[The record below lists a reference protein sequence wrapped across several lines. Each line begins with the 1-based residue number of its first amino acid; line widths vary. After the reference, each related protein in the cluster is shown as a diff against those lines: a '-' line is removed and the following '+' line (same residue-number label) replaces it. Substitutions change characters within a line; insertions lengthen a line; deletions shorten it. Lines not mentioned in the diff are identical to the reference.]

1 MAGIA
6 ADRITSFLAG
16 CRSHALAGARRS
28 GNGGG
33 RAGVRPVEAT
43 PAKAATATRISSPP
57 SQIRRQ
63 YPPVPPRRFH
73 ERHNTRADQDRY
85 PAGHPVGQ
93 LQLNHISPISP
104 SLLWRMQTGRSIV
117 STVAPNVELAI
128 WLISTGGET
137 FASPTNRDRSFT
149 HGKRPDPCPVAN
161 DVGHGV
167 FHAMRLSPDRRTFMM
182 IDNNQGK
189 AQFF

>member
-1 MAGIA
+1 MSA
-6 ADRITSFLAG
+6 TT
-16 CRSHALAGARRS
+16 
-28 GNGGG
+28 
-33 RAGVRPVEAT
+33 PV
-43 PAKAATATRISSPP
+43 PTRIDIQLDIQWDSSNEPHFAYIPKPP
-57 SQIRRQ
+57 LA
-63 YPPVPPRRFH
+63 H
-73 ERHNTRADQDRY
+73 ADGTLD
-85 PAGHPVGQ
+85 
-93 LQLNHISPISP
+93 L
-104 SLLWRMQTGRSIV
+104 

-137 FASPTNRDRSFT
+137 FASPTIGIVPY

-189 AQFF
+189 AQFFYALWFDKPGMASFAWDPKIINQ